1 MLKDRRFTHSYGLI
15 LRNGIGRIA
24 EEFRARSTLAD
35 RFYTTGGTLSQ
46 DSPSYVERQA
56 DRALIE
62 GLVRGEYCYILTSR
76 QMGKSSLMIRTA
88 SRLREGEDSVVAVLD
103 LAAVGQNLNPE
114 QWYDGML
121 LRLGRQLGL
130 EDEFDDFWLDN
141 PRLGP
146 VQRFFEALYQVVL
159 VKSERRLII
168 FVDELDTVRSLP
180 FSSDEFFAA
189 IRQCFNERSADPVW
203 ARLTFC
209 LLGVATPSDLIK
221 DPHISPFNIGRRIV
235 LEDFKKDEVAKLVE
249 GLEADDRGE
258 ILLERI
264 FGWTNGHPYLTQR
277 LCRAVAEQNRSED
290 DPSILQPGA
299 VDGICHRLF
308 LSNRAKERDDNLIF
322 VRERLLRSDHDRA
335 AVLDLYRKVRSG
347 VQVVDDE
354 TNPLIG
360 TLHLSGVTQ
369 IDKGKLRVRNRIYRH
384 VFSPSWIEATM
395 PDAEK
400 RRQKE
405 AYRRGVIRTTALSL
419 AVMIVVVYLGIT
431 AYIQSERARARLISQ
446 NTDHGSRLLEAG
458 ENYDALAWFVEN
470 LNLTRDGSVAE
481 ELGRKRFASV
491 LRHSPR
497 LVEILPHEG
506 PVRHLGFSP
515 DDDFLLTVGDDQ
527 LARVWDIETASPSFD
542 PLPHGSSV
550 VFGEYSPDGKSF
562 VTASSDQAARI
573 YAFPSGQ
580 QIGQEMEHDYEV
592 TKAVFSGDGSKIAT
606 ASLDDT
612 ARIWDATNGKPISD
626 PLQHRYQVNDVSF
639 SPDGRYLLTA
649 SKDGTAR
656 LWSANSKNVR
666 LLRTFEHEDSV
677 VEARFSL
684 DSDRVATGTRG
695 GWLRVWAVS
704 DGKQIFSMDHPAGV
718 TSIRFAPNGQ
728 VLAVGCGDGL
738 VRLIDL
744 ESYQIMA
751 APLVHRDPVRSVQ
764 FSPAGDL
771 LLSVTEGNEARV
783 WDAMSGRAVS
793 PPFRHLD
800 HIYHA
805 AFDHSGRRVATAGAD
820 HLVKLW
826 DLAGVSAQKNEWV
839 ESESVTAVAH
849 SPDGRKVAYSIKSGA
864 IRVRNSEDGSPIA
877 NAQVDHGGEVQY
889 LCFGPDSRRLLSA
902 GFAGKAR
909 LWDLTTGSPLHE
921 FDHQDTI
928 NFALFNRMGNRL
940 ITASRDRRAVLWNV
954 ETGEQAIAP
963 VEHNYSVVNAGFSA
977 GGREFVTASADNSVS
992 VWSAL
997 TGKRVR
1003 GPFRPGYTLGRPA
1016 FDDEGERFIALV
1028 SANKARVFSL
1038 ADGRPLSKEMEHRAA
1053 IRFLSFDSAGGRIL
1067 TASED
1072 HTARV
1077 WDAWEGEPLSPPLRH
1092 GAAVIGGAFSTDNHQ
1107 LMSVGLDD
1115 SVRLWSARNGAPL
1128 APAFRHTGPV
1138 TLADL
1143 GADGRNL
1150 LTVSSNRVIQ
1160 WGLETEARPQEILFR
1175 EAELLSGRRR
1185 DVTGELMGMSATNLL
1200 ASWSF
1205 LLETHPEFFTV
1216 SAGQKF
1222 RWHAKSLRRA
1232 INREDAFAATF
1243 HMEALAPWKADRA
1256 EEFAQLKNAF
1266 DESVRKQDQAL
1277 EDLSPMLVERG
1288 YMASLPGRLPRRD
1301 PALDASILDLTS
1313 FYNGHLEDAWQATG
1327 TAGNDLSGITPGL
1340 NQLAGKDFDI
1350 RGAVQLGSRRL
1361 KQNSRRSFPE
1371 SIIGIPVG
1379 RFCQRV
1385 HLIHAVAY
1393 PTSAGDVVGTYAF
1406 EFENGERYEHPITY
1420 GNDVADWWYV
1430 ERLADREVETKIVW
1444 SERTSNVR
1452 LVRLFMTTVE
1462 LPANEQLLT
1471 SIDLI
1476 GGETDSAPFVLG
1488 ITVE

>member
-1 MLKDRRFTHSYGLI
+1 
-15 LRNGIGRIA
+15 
-24 EEFRARSTLAD
+24 
-35 RFYTTGGTLSQ
+35 
-46 DSPSYVERQA
+46 
-56 DRALIE
+56 
-62 GLVRGEYCYILTSR
+62 
-76 QMGKSSLMIRTA
+76 MIRTA
-88 SRLREGEDSVVAVLD
+88 SRLRAEEDCVVAVLD

-141 PRLGP
+141 PRVGP

-159 VKSERRLII
+159 SKSERRLVI

-189 IRQCFNERSADPVW
+189 IRQCFNERSVDPVW
-203 ARLTFC
+203 SRLTFC

-235 LEDFKKDEVAKLVE
+235 LEDFKKDEVAKLVA
-249 GLEADDRGE
+249 GLEAGDRGE

-277 LCRAVAEQNRSED
+277 LCRAVAEQNRSEK
-290 DPSILQPGA
+290 DPSVLQPGA

-347 VQVVDDE
+347 VPVVDDE

-384 VFSPSWIEATM
+384 VFSPAWIEATM

-419 AVMIVVVYLGIT
+419 VVMIAMVYLAVT
-431 AYIQSERARARLISQ
+431 AYIQSERARARLVSQ
-446 NTDHGSRLLEAG
+446 YTDNGSRLLEAG
-458 ENYDALAWFVEN
+458 ENYDAMAWFVEN

-497 LVEILPHEG
+497 LVEIFPHDG
-506 PVRHLGFSP
+506 AVRYLGFSP
-515 DDDFLLTVGDDQ
+515 DEAFLLTVADDQ
-527 LARVWDIETASPSFD
+527 QARVWDFETSALKFD
-542 PLPHGSSV
+542 PVPHGSSV
-550 VFGEYSPDGKSF
+550 VFGEFSPDGKSF
-562 VTASSDQAARI
+562 VTASSDQAARV
-573 YAFPSGQ
+573 YAFPGGQ
-580 QIGQEMEHDYEV
+580 QVGQAMEHDYEV
-592 TKAVFSGDGSKIAT
+592 IKAVFSPDGQKIAT

-612 ARIWDATNGKPISD
+612 ARIWSAKTGEPLSD

-649 SKDGTAR
+649 SRDGTAR
-656 LWSANSKNVR
+656 LWSANPKSVR
-666 LLRTFEHEDSV
+666 ALRSFEHKGPV
-677 VEARFSL
+677 VEARFSQ
-684 DSDRVATGTRG
+684 DSLRVATGTAG
-695 GWLRVWAVS
+695 GWLRIWEIT
-704 DGKQIFSMDHPAGV
+704 DGEQIFSMNHPASV
-718 TSIRFAPNGQ
+718 TTLRFSPNGR

-751 APLVHRDPVRSVQ
+751 APLVHRDPIRSVQ

-783 WDAMSGRAVS
+783 WEVASGRHVS

-820 HLVKLW
+820 HLVKVW
-826 DLAGVSAQKNEWV
+826 DLAGESARRNEWV
-839 ESESVTAVAH
+839 ESDAVTAVAH
-849 SPDGRKVAYSIKSGA
+849 SADGHYVAYSVKSGA
-864 IRVRNSEDGSPIA
+864 IKVRDAGTGVLVGPSQLN
-877 NAQVDHGGEVQY
+877 HGGEVQY
-889 LCFGPDSRRLLSA
+889 LRFDPESERLLSA
-902 GFAGKAR
+902 GFAGRAR
-909 LWDLTTGSPLHE
+909 LWDLNTGGQLHE
-921 FDHQDTI
+921 FKHDDTI

-940 ITASRDRRAVLWNV
+940 ITASRDRRAILWNV
-954 ETGEQAIAP
+954 ETGQQAIPP
-963 VEHNYSVVNAGFSA
+963 VLHNYSVVNAEFSA

-997 TGKRVR
+997 TGERVR

-1028 SANKARVFSL
+1028 SASKARVFSL

-1067 TASED
+1067 TASD
-1072 HTARV
+1072 DQTARV
-1077 WDAWEGEPLSPPLRH
+1077 WDAWGGEPLSPPLRH
-1092 GAAVIGGAFSTDNHQ
+1092 AAAVTGGAFSADNHQ
-1107 LMSVGLDD
+1107 LMSVGLDNT
-1115 SVRLWSARNGAPL
+1115 VRLWAARNGAPL
-1128 APAFRHTGPV
+1128 APAFRHNGPV
-1138 TLADL
+1138 SLASL
-1143 GADGRNL
+1143 AADGRSL
-1150 LTVSSNRVIQ
+1150 MTVSSNRVIH
-1160 WGLETEARPQEILFR
+1160 WGLESEGRPQEILFR
-1175 EAELLSGRRR
+1175 KAELLSGRRR
-1185 DVTGELMGMSATNLL
+1185 DVTGELMGMSSTNLL
-1200 ASWSF
+1200 ASWSY
-1205 LLETHPEFFTV
+1205 LLKTHPEFFTV
-1216 SAGQKF
+1216 DESQKF
-1222 RWHAKSLRRA
+1222 RWHAKSLRGA
-1232 INREDAFAATF
+1232 LNRKDSHAAAFHAT
-1243 HMEALAPWKADRA
+1243 
-1256 EEFAQLKNAF
+1256 
-1266 DESVRKQDQAL
+1266 AL
-1277 EDLSPMLVERG
+1277 ELFEGTKEEEYTELKEAYARSIQKTQPGVEDISPMLVERG

-1301 PALDASILDLTS
+1301 PELDGALLDLTP

-1327 TAGNDLSGITPGL
+1327 TRGNDLSVISPGL
-1340 NQLAGKDFDI
+1340 NRFDEKDFDL
-1350 RGAVQLGSRRL
+1350 RGAIQLGSRRL
-1361 KQNSRRSFPE
+1361 KQNSRRAFPD

-1379 RFCQRV
+1379 RECQRV
-1385 HLIHAVAY
+1385 HFIHAVAY
-1393 PTSAGDVVGTYAF
+1393 PSNAEEIVGTYAF
-1406 EFENGERYEHPITY
+1406 EFDNGERYERPIVY
-1420 GNDVADWWYV
+1420 GKDVADWWYV
-1430 ERLADREVETKIVW
+1430 ERLVGLETGTKTVW
-1444 SERTSNVR
+1444 SEQTSNVR
-1452 LVRLFMTTVE
+1452 LVRLFLTTVE
-1462 LPANEQLLT
+1462 LPRNGQLLT

-1476 GGETDSAPFVLG
+1476 GGQSDSAPFVLA